1 MQLAKEVY
9 DYTIRIDNAGNT
21 TIANE
26 TGALDKPEN
35 SISYMLVGLISC
47 IAITLKP
54 ILEKMRIECDAI
66 AVHGKLFMVDEKPRY
81 SDRIE
86 CSVSLENGPE
96 LTAEMKDRIAELTK
110 KYCSVSVTIAK
121 NPKITLVLE

>member
-1 MQLAKEVY
+1 LAKNLY
-9 DYTIRIDNAGNT
+9 DYTLRLDKAGVT

-66 AVHGKLFMVDEKPRY
+66 VVHGELYMVQAEPRY
-81 SDRIE
+81 SDRID

-96 LTAEMKDRIAELTK
+96 LTDDMKARIAELTK

-121 NPKITLVLE
+121 NPKITLAVK

>member
-1 MQLAKEVY
+1 MAKPVY
-9 DYTIRIDNAGNT
+9 DYTLRLDKAGNT

-47 IAITLKP
+47 IAITVKP
-54 ILEKMRIECDAI
+54 ILEKMRIECDAVV
-66 AVHGKLFMVDEKPRY
+66 VHGLLYMVDDTPRY

-86 CSVSLENGPE
+86 CSMSLENGPE
-96 LTAEMKDRIAELTK
+96 MTDEIRDRVAELTK

-121 NPKITLVLE
+121 NPKITLAMK

>member
-1 MQLAKEVY
+1 MAKNLY
-9 DYTIRIDNAGNT
+9 DYTLRLDKAGVT

-66 AVHGKLFMVDEKPRY
+66 VVHGELYMVQAEPRY
-81 SDRIE
+81 SDRID

-96 LTAEMKDRIAELTK
+96 LTDDMKARIAELTK

-121 NPKITLVLE
+121 NPKITLAMK

>member
-1 MQLAKEVY
+1 MAKNLY
-9 DYTIRIDNAGNT
+9 DYTLRLDKAGNT

-66 AVHGKLFMVDEKPRY
+66 VVHGELYMVQAEPRY
-81 SDRIE
+81 SDRID

-96 LTAEMKDRIAELTK
+96 LTDDMKARIAELTK

-121 NPKITLVLE
+121 NPKITLAMK